1 MLETKKNYLDAHG
14 SPPSDETASDLIRKS
29 MKMSRKEVHMDVA
42 ERKLREFVSE
52 EVRRV
57 VSEGVGKMKPAK
69 LDDLK
74 KWKGLHS
81 YISNVYRDQ
90 LPKLKFAI
98 EGGGFFGGGKPYVYV
113 PSEDQAISWSDE
125 LNRVTRHTASS
136 LLDAVM
142 KAGG

>member
-1 MLETKKNYLDAHG
+1 M
-14 SPPSDETASDLIRKS
+14 ETAEK
-29 MKMSRKEVHMDVA
+29 
-42 ERKLREFVSE
+42 KLREFVSE

-57 VSEGVGKMKPAK
+57 VAEGVGKMKPAK

-74 KWKGLHS
+74 KWKDLHS

-125 LNRVTRHTASS
+125 LNRVTRHTASA

-142 KAGG
+142 KASG